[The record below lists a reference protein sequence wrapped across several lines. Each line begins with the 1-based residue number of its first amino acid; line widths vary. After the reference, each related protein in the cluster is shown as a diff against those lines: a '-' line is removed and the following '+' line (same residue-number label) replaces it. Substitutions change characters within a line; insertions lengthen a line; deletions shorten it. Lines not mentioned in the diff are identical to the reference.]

1 MRKIWLLSLV
11 FLLLGSWSASAG
23 EKADAHYQKWVS
35 VGKGAAKE
43 ALKLMAKGGLPH
55 GRGTLIA
62 MSNAGYAEVNS
73 SSTQPALDGLAQVT
87 GASRGRNTLVEVHSD
102 SQAKLWFAVYDPK
115 TGACAYLQVD
125 ENAVSGSS
133 AELFSIHTLMR
144 IDADYLFANVPLSTA
159 KFKEKPFAGNEFR
172 IITIANAI
180 ARGVSSAAVRAFEFH
195 DHYCPGVSSGILM
208 VSFIKKYFPHSGSGY
223 FVQAVNPW
231 CKVDAMLVLLNAT
244 PGKIGYAVTYPSD
257 ADKAKWKPEAKNA
270 ATIVYRQNDKT
281 KRWEGRV
288 FGFDWV
294 ETSCPKTE
302 NGVIDK
308 LCADLWYLDRMDA
321 PEKFVQVIK
330 EFELPEGV
338 TPKDWARPGVD
349 PMANLQLIKD

>member
-1 MRKIWLLSLV
+1 
-11 FLLLGSWSASAG
+11 
-23 EKADAHYQKWVS
+23 
-35 VGKGAAKE
+35 
-43 ALKLMAKGGLPH
+43 
-55 GRGTLIA
+55 
-62 MSNAGYAEVNS
+62 
-73 SSTQPALDGLAQVT
+73 
-87 GASRGRNTLVEVHSD
+87 
-102 SQAKLWFAVYDPK
+102 
-115 TGACAYLQVD
+115 
-125 ENAVSGSS
+125 
-133 AELFSIHTLMR
+133 
-144 IDADYLFANVPLSTA
+144 
-159 KFKEKPFAGNEFR
+159 
-172 IITIANAI
+172 
-180 ARGVSSAAVRAFEFH
+180 
-195 DHYCPGVSSGILM
+195 
-208 VSFIKKYFPHSGSGY
+208 
-223 FVQAVNPW
+223 
-231 CKVDAMLVLLNAT
+231 MLVLLNAT
-244 PGKIGYAVTYPSD
+244 PGKNGYAVTYPSD